1 MKENKMK
8 PKRTQRQTGPKWQG
22 KGVSTGDKPMLSQA
36 KPTCVS
42 SAAQVKP
49 FAGKVFFLD
58 LPSNRIAETL
68 ESDIKDLG
76 GTVEKFFSKEI
87 KYLVSNKREARYVH
101 CIRQDSPVPS
111 PNSGPSS
118 PPPRSNRDTIRS
130 KSQGQTDTFVPS
142 RGKSLVEKVVKE
154 QERVKMNKIL
164 SNALEWGVKI
174 LYIDDIIAYVKKK
187 KKIVSSRCAAT
198 TAVKTSVK
206 AESSVKQGFQKC
218 RGGRITKPFVKVED
232 SSRHYRPIYLTMP
245 NMPEFNLKT
254 LPPCT
259 PFCVDDKLL
268 PGNKQPGRRGAKA
281 SASEE
286 LANGRKKNKDK
297 KRGGYC
303 ECCMIKYE
311 NVTTHLKSE
320 RHKAF
325 SKSDKYSVVDKL
337 VSTLHCNFLI
347 QTKAKGPK
355 CSVSSV
361 LMAPGPF
368 GTTVQRHEG
377 DLDNTE
383 IIKEEEQHRTVDE
396 GSHSA
401 HTLQIGSVTGSTPLS
416 PRERRSH
423 YTHPDRSKH
432 KSLARKQPC
441 RKNSLTSCSQ
451 KAEQA
456 QIPEPRLE
464 TAPSRG
470 ECVASIPSRV
480 TPVNKVDQTTTTPDV
495 NSSTSCSHN
504 VIVQNE
510 ASLKCLNVITNQQ
523 EESDGKQGS
532 SVCEAVHD
540 GNISVDKMTGND
552 LSEREEEESL
562 PSHSFSPLRKI
573 QRRVRVYKRK
583 RRKVDTRVESVKQRD
598 IPDNF
603 MLKLWDLFQSTDDM
617 DVEFLGFED

>member
-1 MKENKMK
+1 MQENKMK

-22 KGVSTGDKPMLSQA
+22 KGVSTGDKAMLSQA
-36 KPTCVS
+36 KPPCVS
-42 SAAQVKP
+42 SSAQVKP

-58 LPSNRIAETL
+58 LPSNRISEML

-130 KSQGQTDTFVPS
+130 KSRGQADTFVPS

-174 LYIDDIIAYVKKK
+174 LYIDDIIACVKKK

-206 AESSVKQGFQKC
+206 AETAVKQIFQKC

-259 PFCVDDKLL
+259 PFCVEDKLL

-303 ECCMIKYE
+303 ECCVIKYE
-311 NVTTHLKSE
+311 NVTTHLKSD

-325 SKSDKYSVVDKL
+325 SKSDEYSVVDKL
-337 VSTLHCNFLI
+337 VSSLHCNFLI
-347 QTKAKGPK
+347 KTKVKRSK

-361 LMAPGPF
+361 LIAPGPF
-368 GTTVQRHEG
+368 GTTVQRHKG
-377 DLDNTE
+377 DLDKTE
-383 IIKEEEQHRTVDE
+383 IIKEEEQHRTVVE
-396 GSHSA
+396 GSYSA
-401 HTLQIGSVTGSTPLS
+401 HTLQIGSVTDSTPLI
-416 PRERRSH
+416 PRERRSYYCH
-423 YTHPDRSKH
+423 SDRSKH
-432 KSLARKQPC
+432 KSLACKQRC

-456 QIPEPRLE
+456 QIPEPRME

-480 TPVNKVDQTTTTPDV
+480 TPVNKVDQTTPDV
-495 NSSTSCSHN
+495 NSSTSCFHN

-523 EESDGKQGS
+523 EESDRKQDS
-532 SVCEAVHD
+532 SVCEA
-540 GNISVDKMTGND
+540 DKLTGND

-583 RRKVDTRVESVKQRD
+583 RRKVDTCVESLKPRD
-598 IPDNF
+598 IPENS
-603 MLKLWDLFQSTDDM
+603 MLKIWGLFQSTDDM